1 MSKIFVNYPKCS
13 TCKRAEKFLK
23 ENNVEF
29 VNRNIVEENPTAEEL
44 SLWMDKSG
52 LEPRKFFNTS
62 GVLYREMN
70 LKDKIKTMSKEE
82 MIEILSTNGMLVKRP
97 LLVTED
103 IVLVG
108 FKEENYKEVIPA
120 PLLSRFTMK
129 ALFEPVGFEI
139 KNKYIVEKA
148 KALVE
153 KYNDKYGKTIDYADV
168 IKKIDKNVINSTK
181 NFRYLNRLVQKA
193 LISTIENNE

>member
-82 MIEILSTNGMLVKRP
+82 MIKILSTNGMLVKRP
-97 LLVTED
+97 LLVMD
-103 IVLVG
+103 DKVLVG
-108 FKEENYKEVIPA
+108 FKEENYKEI
-120 PLLSRFTMK
+120 
-129 ALFEPVGFEI
+129 I
-139 KNKYIVEKA
+139 
-148 KALVE
+148 
-153 KYNDKYGKTIDYADV
+153 
-168 IKKIDKNVINSTK
+168 
-181 NFRYLNRLVQKA
+181 
-193 LISTIENNE
+193 

>member
-29 VNRNIVEENPTAEEL
+29 VNRNIVEENLTAEEL

-108 FKEENYKEVIPA
+108 FKEENYKEI
-120 PLLSRFTMK
+120 
-129 ALFEPVGFEI
+129 I
-139 KNKYIVEKA
+139 
-148 KALVE
+148 
-153 KYNDKYGKTIDYADV
+153 
-168 IKKIDKNVINSTK
+168 
-181 NFRYLNRLVQKA
+181 
-193 LISTIENNE
+193 

>member
-82 MIEILSTNGMLVKRP
+82 MIEILSTSGMLVKRP

-108 FKEENYKEVIPA
+108 FKEENYKEI
-120 PLLSRFTMK
+120 
-129 ALFEPVGFEI
+129 I
-139 KNKYIVEKA
+139 
-148 KALVE
+148 
-153 KYNDKYGKTIDYADV
+153 
-168 IKKIDKNVINSTK
+168 
-181 NFRYLNRLVQKA
+181 
-193 LISTIENNE
+193 

>member
-108 FKEENYKEVIPA
+108 FKEENYKEIV
-120 PLLSRFTMK
+120 LELCRK
-129 ALFEPVGFEI
+129 EDQLFDYSMNNWCDIRE
-139 KNKYIVEKA
+139 
-148 KALVE
+148 
-153 KYNDKYGKTIDYADV
+153 GKENPRNTVAWCV
-168 IKKIDKNVINSTK
+168 MA
-181 NFRYLNRLVQKA
+181 VQ
-193 LISTIENNE
+193 EYFWHVH

>member
-29 VNRNIVEENPTAEEL
+29 VNINIVEENPTAEEL

-108 FKEENYKEVIPA
+108 FKEENYKEI
-120 PLLSRFTMK
+120 
-129 ALFEPVGFEI
+129 I
-139 KNKYIVEKA
+139 
-148 KALVE
+148 
-153 KYNDKYGKTIDYADV
+153 
-168 IKKIDKNVINSTK
+168 
-181 NFRYLNRLVQKA
+181 
-193 LISTIENNE
+193 